1 MASGNLGN
9 AQPCLGREMP
19 GNDVPKSNCTTK
31 ARTRDTEAMPVV
43 LPTPPRA
50 DLLEDF
56 FISSGL

>member
-43 LPTPPRA
+43 LPTPPQ
-50 DLLEDF
+50 
-56 FISSGL
+56 S